1 MKDLVLLETGSK
13 DPHFNLAFEEYILT
27 EKFDN
32 DFLILWQN
40 RSTVVIGRNQNTL
53 EEINVE
59 FVDENKINVVRRTTG
74 GGAVYHDLG
83 NLNYSFICDYG
94 DVETMTIE
102 RFFMPVVNALK
113 ELGLNAEVSGRND
126 ILVNGA
132 KVSGTAQRLFKNRI
146 LHHGTLLF
154 DSDLDTVASA
164 LNVNPDK
171 FASKSVK
178 SVRSRVGNIRS
189 FLDTDMDIDQFRQH
203 IVNSVC
209 RSGSICIEISENDR
223 KRIEECINA
232 ARKAGIENI
241 SLDVMLGVP
250 DQTEDSLR
258 ETADFCLK
266 MNVPHISAYMLKLEE
281 GTYYYNNA
289 EKLNLPDED
298 KTADMYMLLG
308 DILEA
313 AGYRNY
319 EISNFAKPGFEG
331 KHNLKYWN
339 CEEYLGIGPAAHSF
353 IDGKRFYF
361 PRDTEYFMSGKE
373 PVADG
378 TGGDEEEY
386 IMLRLRLA
394 DGIVFEEFEK
404 KFGKKISPE
413 FIERAKKF
421 QADNYIKID
430 SDSVSLTRKGFLISN
445 YIISELI

>member
-40 RSTVVIGRNQNTL
+40 RSTVVIGRNQNAL

-59 FVDENKINVVRRTTG
+59 FIDENGIDVVRRTTG

-178 SVRSRVGNIRS
+178 SVRSRVGNIRT
-189 FLDTDMDIDQFRQH
+189 FLDTDMDIDQFRHH

-223 KRIEECINA
+223 KRIEEIKRAKYDLRSWNYGHSPRYEMKN
-232 ARKAGIENI
+232 RKRWPGGTLEVRMTVEKGIIAGI
-241 SLDVMLGVP
+241 SFSGDFL
-250 DQTEDSLR
+250 SLR
-258 ETADFCLK
+258 DL
-266 MNVPHISAYMLKLEE
+266 
-281 GTYYYNNA
+281 
-289 EKLNLPDED
+289 
-298 KTADMYMLLG
+298 
-308 DILEA
+308 
-313 AGYRNY
+313 
-319 EISNFAKPGFEG
+319 
-331 KHNLKYWN
+331 
-339 CEEYLGIGPAAHSF
+339 
-353 IDGKRFYF
+353 
-361 PRDTEYFMSGKE
+361 
-373 PVADG
+373 
-378 TGGDEEEY
+378 
-386 IMLRLRLA
+386 
-394 DGIVFEEFEK
+394 
-404 KFGKKISPE
+404 
-413 FIERAKKF
+413 
-421 QADNYIKID
+421 
-430 SDSVSLTRKGFLISN
+430 SDLS
-445 YIISELI
+445 SELVGVENSREEIHKVLEGFKLKELFGSITEEQILDTVGGCD